1 MARKDYIALLVLY
14 ASVAVVGLVV
24 GIHGVAAGVLL
35 APLAF
40 FVPGYGI
47 CLAVD
52 PYRPLDAE
60 RVLLAVAI
68 SLATTVVSG
77 VALNGIRLDRT
88 VWAVF
93 LLVLTYGCAAI
104 GWLRIGVE
112 SDAGGRPPG
121 ARGQFR
127 QAGRWAVL
135 VMFVVGCLAAAV
147 VVTLRAARHTYNTPL
162 TVLSS
167 IPVGSYSHQITVVN
181 LTPSSHQYYVQ
192 VRASRAV
199 TRFLVRLA
207 PAQTWR
213 HQVINQAG
221 GQTAT
226 LFNSTGQPI
235 SRVDWTP

>member
-40 FVPGYGI
+40 FVPGYAI
-47 CLAVD
+47 CLAFD
-52 PYRPLDAE
+52 PRRPLDAE
-60 RVLLAVAI
+60 RVLLAVAL

-77 VALNGIRLDRT
+77 IALNGIRLDRT
-88 VWAVF
+88 TWAVF
-93 LLVLTYGCAAI
+93 LLVLTLGCAAI
-104 GWLRIGVE
+104 GWLRIEVE
-112 SDAGGRPPG
+112 SDAGGRPPS
-121 ARGQFR
+121 ASGQFG

-147 VVTLRAARHTYNTPL
+147 VVTLRAARHTYNTPM

-167 IPVGSYSHQITVVN
+167 IPVGSYSHQIKVDN
-181 LTPSSHQYYVQ
+181 LTQSTHQYYVQ
-192 VRASRAV
+192 VRASRGV
-199 TRFLVRLA
+199 KSFLFRLA
-207 PAQTWR
+207 PAQTWQ
-213 HQVINQAG
+213 HQFINQVG

-226 LFNSTGQPI
+226 LFSATGRPI